1 MWPIFTAVAWFIC
14 LCDVCFLITNVR
26 IVIARA
32 QTCPRSVFSPYSI
45 EGTSNTASGYQS
57 EQLVITRCSACE
69 PVWGLS
75 RCAVSP
81 TLPVQRSRRRRSF
94 LASSALD
101 PPLSLSFLICRNYI
115 YSFDTARSG
124 VYVTM
129 GCPSVWLSYLA
140 PQPWHEASLL
150 LCPPMAGDIDRL
162 LHGASAAGAVAFRSI
177 STAARRS
184 AANASIVIFTATYEA
199 GQRLGS
205 YVLTALRS

>member
-1 MWPIFTAVAWFIC
+1 
-14 LCDVCFLITNVR
+14 
-26 IVIARA
+26 
-32 QTCPRSVFSPYSI
+32 
-45 EGTSNTASGYQS
+45 
-57 EQLVITRCSACE
+57 
-69 PVWGLS
+69 
-75 RCAVSP
+75 
-81 TLPVQRSRRRRSF
+81 VQRSRRRRSF

-177 STAARRS
+177 STAALQS
-184 AANASIVIFTATYEA
+184 AANASSVVFTATQEA
-199 GQRLGS
+199 EHRLGS
-205 YVLTALRS
+205 YVLTALRSYKRLNVLVLGKYGDAAINRIRDSVCFHLQQSDYQLP

>member
-1 MWPIFTAVAWFIC
+1 
-14 LCDVCFLITNVR
+14 L
-26 IVIARA
+26 
-32 QTCPRSVFSPYSI
+32 
-45 EGTSNTASGYQS
+45 
-57 EQLVITRCSACE
+57 
-69 PVWGLS
+69 
-75 RCAVSP
+75 
-81 TLPVQRSRRRRSF
+81 RRRRSF

-129 GCPSVWLSYLA
+129 GCPSVCLSYLA
-140 PQPWHEASLL
+140 PQPWHEASLLLL

-184 AANASIVIFTATYEA
+184 AANASSVVFTATQEA
-199 GQRLGS
+199 EHRLGS